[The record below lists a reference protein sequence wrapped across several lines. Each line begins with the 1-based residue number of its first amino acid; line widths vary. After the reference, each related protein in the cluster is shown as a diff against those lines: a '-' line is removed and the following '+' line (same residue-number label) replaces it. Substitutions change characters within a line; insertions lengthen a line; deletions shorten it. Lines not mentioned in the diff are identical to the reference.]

1 MLSILVNKD
10 RKTGGLLNASFK
22 VLEWLGVLWEN
33 LLYYIN
39 EYGKKSTHQAT
50 DCLISHNG
58 SLLGVL
64 EQAYGEERTFSV
76 FSYISKGKQTP
87 QLISVL
93 MLKGHF
99 IAWKKKRDVMAYII
113 GSCLTS
119 YLLNLMKRTQF
130 SGYCGPDRSIL
141 KTTFQTESYL
151 LVTKQNQDLEIL
163 RGRTATYLGL
173 FQMKAL
179 RPFPSC

>member
-99 IAWKKKRDVMAYII
+99 IAWKKKEMLW
-113 GSCLTS
+113 LT
-119 YLLNLMKRTQF
+119 LL
-130 SGYCGPDRSIL
+130 
-141 KTTFQTESYL
+141 
-151 LVTKQNQDLEIL
+151 
-163 RGRTATYLGL
+163 
-173 FQMKAL
+173 AL
-179 RPFPSC
+179 A